1 MSLHPLLGML
11 LVLALL
17 GALAG
22 ALRFWQVKR
31 APHPE
36 LVRKLL
42 HVGMGL
48 VTLSFPWIFRSP
60 WPVIALAVL
69 AVGAMLALKH
79 VAPLRAKLGDVV
91 HGVGRESG
99 GEIYFPIAVALV
111 FTLAQ
116 GVPILYVVPVL
127 LLTLADATAA
137 LIGVRYGTL
146 KIGTLD
152 GGVKSLEGAI
162 AFFMVAFLCTHLSL
176 LLTTHVGRVETLLI
190 GVEIGFLV
198 MLVELIAWRG
208 LDNLFIPLFSFA
220 LLYNIEY
227 LLVGELTQRLTFLVL
242 LSGFVLAWRKRT
254 TLDPSALVAAVLV
267 AHVFWTVGGLAWLA
281 PPVACFATYALLW
294 PEDRVRRGS
303 VHDLRAALSF
313 SAAGLAWLLLATRFP
328 ALDWSYLGATS
339 FAVQL
344 AVIGCAATDA
354 PEGDTWGARRLA
366 QCALVGW
373 IVPFLPYVLL
383 HKLDVR
389 TVQLAVAAL
398 PAVALALLAFNLRWA
413 KLRAAPYS
421 MERWVT
427 QGAASAAGSLLAL
440 APWLLLPA

>member
-1 MSLHPLLGML
+1 
-11 LVLALL
+11 VLALL

-60 WPVIALAVL
+60 WPVVALAAL
-69 AVGAMLALKH
+69 AVGAMLALRH

-91 HGVGRESG
+91 HGVGRDSG

-152 GGVKSLEGAI
+152 GGVKSVEGTL

-190 GVEIGFLV
+190 GLEIGFLV

-227 LLVGELTQRLTFLVL
+227 LQVHELTQRLVFLVL

-254 TLDPSALVAAVLV
+254 TLDPGALVAAVLV

-294 PEDRVRRGS
+294 PEDRLRRGS
-303 VHDLRAALSF
+303 SHDLRAVLAF
-313 SAAGLAWLLLATRFP
+313 SAVGLGWLFVATRHP
-328 ALDWSYLGATS
+328 ALDWSYLGAAA
-339 FAVQL
+339 FAAQL
-344 AVIGCAATDA
+344 TVIGCAATDLPGRA
-354 PEGDTWGARRLA
+354 PWGPRRLA

-383 HKLDVR
+383 HKLDLR
-389 TVQLAVAAL
+389 TVQLAGAAL
-398 PAVALALLAFNLRWA
+398 PAVVLALLAFNLRWA
-413 KLRAAPYS
+413 KLRDAPYS

-427 QGAASAAGSLLAL
+427 QAAASAVGSLLAL
-440 APWLLLPA
+440 IPWRLLPA

>member
-1 MSLHPLLGML
+1 ML
-11 LVLALL
+11 LVLGVL
-17 GALAG
+17 GALTA
-22 ALRFWQVKR
+22 ALRYWQVKR

-48 VTLSFPWIFRSP
+48 VTLSFPFVFRSS

-69 AVGAMLALKH
+69 AVGAMLALRH
-79 VAPLRAKLGDVV
+79 VAPLRERLGGVV

-99 GEIYFPIAVALV
+99 GEIYFPVAVGVV
-111 FTLAQ
+111 FTLAA

-146 KIGTLD
+146 KLETVD
-152 GGVKSLEGAI
+152 GGVKSVEGAV

-176 LLTTHVGRVETLLI
+176 LLSTHVGRVETLLI
-190 GVEIGFLV
+190 GLEIGFLV
-198 MLVELIAWRG
+198 MLVELVAWRG

-227 LLVGELTQRLTFLVL
+227 LQAYELMQRLAFLVL
-242 LSGFVLAWRKRT
+242 LSGFVLLWRKRT
-254 TLDPSALVAAVLV
+254 TLDPGALIATVLV

-303 VHDLRAALSF
+303 VHDLRAVLSF
-313 SAAGLAWLLLATRFP
+313 AAVGLAWLFLATRFP
-328 ALDWSYLGATS
+328 ARDWSYLGATA

-344 AVIGCAATDA
+344 AVIGCAANDS
-354 PEGDTWGARRLA
+354 PGRDLWSPRMLV

-383 HKLDVR
+383 RGLDVR
-389 TVQLAVAAL
+389 TVQLAGAAL
-398 PAVALALLAFNLRWA
+398 PAVALSLLAFNARWT

-421 MERWVT
+421 MQRWVT
-427 QGAASAAGSLLAL
+427 QAAASAVGSLLAL